1 MLVSEGKPM
10 ESVTAT
16 LSNAIE
22 SKLKVWLEELLPE
35 RDAADGGA
43 QPLDLDELQL
53 SLRAS
58 NERDPQ
64 KQRRS
69 RAA

>member
-1 MLVSEGKPM
+1 MEGVS
-10 ESVTAT
+10 AT

-22 SKLKVWLEELLPE
+22 GKLKVWLEELLPE

-43 QPLDLDELQL
+43 QPLDLEQLQL

-58 NERDPQ
+58 NERAPQ